1 MPSAKISFPAQPRV
15 ILGKKSKTI
24 RQQAGVP
31 ANVSGDLEKPIP
43 VTISQIAFSRL
54 YDKVGDT
61 GLFYLE
67 IEGEKE
73 GRPVL
78 VNEIQRDPVSGQVL
92 HVVFRQ
98 VNLSEKVEAEVPVEV
113 VGEFKVKNAL
123 VVTVHDAIKVEA
135 LPQDLPEKF
144 VVDVSGFTEFGQMVT
159 FSQLDYDRAKVTL
172 VVETE
177 ELETPVVIV
186 EEVKEEVE
194 EVPVVAPVEGAEGAL
209 VEGAVAE
216 EGAAGAAKG
225 AGEGAATT
233 EKKPAEKKEEKK

>member
-67 IEGEKE
+67 IEGEKD

-78 VNEIQRDPVSGQVL
+78 VNEIQRDPVSSQVL

-144 VVDVSGFTEFGQMVT
+144 VVDVSGFTDFGQMVT
-159 FSQLDYDRAKVTL
+159 FSQLDYDKSKVTL
-172 VVETE
+172 VVEAE
-177 ELETPVVIV
+177 ELETPVVMV
-186 EEVKEEVE
+186 QEVKEEVE
-194 EVPVVAPVEGAEGAL
+194 EAPVVAAVEGAEGVP
-209 VEGAVAE
+209 VEGAAGE
-216 EGAAGAAKG
+216 EGAAGAA
-225 AGEGAATT
+225 GEATAT
-233 EKKPAEKKEEKK
+233 AEKKPAEKKEEKK